1 MIAIQT
7 SDKLKSGESLPK
19 SSRAPF
25 PATEDTDD
33 GGVFCP
39 LCGSAVVRKGSINAG
54 ALTRAYQR
62 LHQVSVA
69 HLMHDVREIQFCEC
83 PNCGLR
89 SFSPPIQ
96 GDGNFYADLAKGL
109 DSFASKWVASHV
121 PVDGEH
127 KETAASRLRKAAFRA
142 APSTLLYETP
152 RGSRQEFEF
161 ASGYIQAGM
170 SVLEVGCGGCGF
182 WDCLQQ
188 DIRSEIHYVG
198 LEIDPA
204 AVAMDVARHIDVRA
218 ELVEDHARAA
228 AAQYDVVCLF
238 QVLEHIVDLRSFL
251 DACLCCLKPGGRL
264 IFSVPNARS
273 FLGHQPDNILNMP
286 PHHVTWWTELPIRY
300 LAADLQLDVET
311 IVEDILGPYY
321 SRDFVKV
328 LAMNYLRR
336 LFKIRTQFE
345 LEGSSYRARRYVA
358 AIAARLLTPGLPEI
372 GSVARG
378 HSITAVLR
386 KP

>member
-1 MIAIQT
+1 V
-7 SDKLKSGESLPK
+7 
-19 SSRAPF
+19 
-25 PATEDTDD
+25 DD
-33 GGVFCP
+33 NGVSCP
-39 LCGSAVVRKGSINAG
+39 LCGGEVERKGSINAG

-62 LHQVSVA
+62 VHQINIA
-69 HLMHDVREIQFCEC
+69 HLMHDVREIWFCEC

-89 SFSPPIQ
+89 SFSPPVQ
-96 GDGNFYADLAKGL
+96 GDGNFYADLAKDLGT
-109 DSFASKWVASHV
+109 FASKWAASRL
-121 PVDGEH
+121 PVDGERN
-127 KETAASRLRKAAFRA
+127 EVAARRPLKAAFRA
-142 APSTLLYETP
+142 APPTLLYETP

-161 ASGYIQAGM
+161 AAGYIQAGM
-170 SVLEVGCGGCGF
+170 SVLEVGCGRGYF
-182 WDCLQQ
+182 WNSLHQ
-188 DIRSEIHYVG
+188 DIRSEIRYVG

-204 AVAMDVARHIDVRA
+204 AVAMDVARHMDVRA
-218 ELVEDHARAA
+218 ELIEDHARTA

-251 DACLCCLKPGGRL
+251 DACLCCLKPGGRF

-273 FLGHQPDNILNMP
+273 FLGYQPDNILNMP

-328 LAMNYLRR
+328 LAMNYLRG
-336 LFKIRTQFE
+336 LFKVRTQFE
-345 LEGSSYRARRYVA
+345 VEGTSYRARRYAA
-358 AIAARLLTPGLPEI
+358 AIAARLLTPGLASI

-378 HSITAVLR
+378 HSITAVMR
-386 KP
+386 KH